1 MSKVFLIHG
10 SMVGVPSFYKSSKAL
25 KQQLEDGMY
34 SIFRDELKKQNPDYY
49 LFKWMSEHDPK
60 TKLNPKADLESY
72 YNEQKL
78 ILTDTLQ
85 KRLFKELTEQK
96 PAVVVSHSMGCELL
110 INMINNFD
118 LPDIIKCIIT
128 INSDSPEDKAI
139 SNKHVIHRLT
149 SKELDFI
156 NLHSITD
163 ITLAASV
170 LLNNNK
176 MRAGQNGY
184 KNELI
189 NNQIVDIYG
198 NHNLASTLESTKKLI
213 LSKIK

>member
-1 MSKVFLIHG
+1 MAKVFLIHG

-34 SIFRDELKKQNPDYY
+34 SIFRQELKDNNPDFY
-49 LFKWMSEHDPK
+49 LFKWMSKHNPK
-60 TKLNPKADLESY
+60 EKLNPKADLDTY
-72 YNEQKL
+72 YKEQQL
-78 ILTDTLQ
+78 VLTTDLQ
-85 KRLFKELTEQK
+85 IRLYEELMLENPT
-96 PAVVVSHSMGCELL
+96 VIVSHSMGCELL
-110 INMINNFD
+110 INMINNLV
-118 LPDIIKCIIT
+118 LPESVKTIIT
-128 INSDSPEDKAI
+128 INSDSPEDKEI
-139 SNKHVIHRLT
+139 NSKNVTDRLINKDL
-149 SKELDFI
+149 EFI

-163 ITLAASV
+163 LTLAASA
-170 LLNNNK
+170 LLNKNK

-189 NNQIVDIYG
+189 TNQIVDIYG

>member
-60 TKLNPKADLESY
+60 TKINPKADLESY

-110 INMINNFD
+110 INMINNFE
-118 LPDIIKCIIT
+118 LPDSIKCIIT

-149 SKELDFI
+149 SKELEFI

-184 KNELI
+184 KNKLI
-189 NNQIVDIYG
+189 TNQIVDIYG